1 MRASNYFF
9 PTLREVST
17 DVEMPGHRFLLRG
30 GFVRQLSSGVYTY
43 LPLGW
48 RVVRKVEQIMREEME
63 RIGACELL
71 MPAMSP
77 QELWIESGRD
87 ESMADVLFKLK
98 DRSGRTQVLGPTHE
112 EVVTD
117 IIRHTVSSYRDLPIL
132 LFQIQTKFRDEPR
145 PRGGMIR
152 GREFVMKD
160 LYSFHADEAS
170 LDSVYKNTAES
181 YRNFI
186 RRCDLDFVEVE
197 AEGGA
202 IGGSETREFHVIN
215 GAGEDTILVCDSCD
229 YAATLESA
237 RAGEIVPPPKP
248 DELPLSEVD
257 TPGRKTVEEVTEFL
271 GVRPTD
277 LVKTLIYTAGDKI
290 IGAMVRGDREL
301 NETKLAKALGLAAV
315 EMADAETVEKVTG
328 APVGFAG
335 PVALKG
341 IKLIADTEVKG
352 MANFVTGANR
362 ADAHHTNVNV
372 PRDFSPESYVDLRNA
387 AAGDPCPVCQGN
399 LAQKNGIEIGH
410 IFKLGTKYSESMKA
424 YLTDSEHQDHPIIM
438 GCYGCGITRT
448 VSAVAETHHDS
459 DGLIWPVSI
468 APFHVHLVPVMD
480 IKSDTQREL
489 ADEVHRQLIE
499 AGIEVFY
506 DDRDER
512 AGVKFKDADLI
523 GIPLQV
529 VVGRLAKEGKV
540 QFRSRRREG
549 EGAFSEEVEASGL
562 LAAIRCALD
571 PEA

>member
-1 MRASNYFF
+1 
-9 PTLREVST
+9 
-17 DVEMPGHRFLLRG
+17 MPGHRFLLRG
-30 GFVRQLSSGVYTY
+30 GFIRQLSSGVYTY

-63 RIGACELL
+63 GIGACELL

-98 DRSGRTQVLGPTHE
+98 GRSGRTQVLGPTHE

-117 IIRHTVSSYRDLPIL
+117 IVRRTVSSYRDLPIL

-170 LDSVYKNTAES
+170 LDSVYRNTAES
-181 YRNFI
+181 YRNFVK
-186 RRCDLDFVEVE
+186 RCDLDCVEVE

-202 IGGSETREFHVIN
+202 IGGSETMEFHVIYES
-215 GAGEDTILVCDSCD
+215 GEDTILLCDSCD

-271 GVRPTD
+271 GVRATD
-277 LVKTLIYTAGDKI
+277 LVKTLVYTAGDQVV
-290 IGAMVRGDREL
+290 GAMVRGDREL
-301 NETKLAKALGLAAV
+301 NETKLAKALGVASLQ
-315 EMADAETVEKVTG
+315 MADAETVENVTG

-335 PVALKG
+335 PVGLKG
-341 IKLIADTEVKG
+341 VRLLADTEVRG

-362 ADAHHTNVNV
+362 ADAHYINVNV
-372 PRDFSPESYVDLRNA
+372 PRDFSPESYADLRNA
-387 AAGDPCPVCQGN
+387 ADGDPCPICEGR
-399 LAQKNGIEIGH
+399 LTQKNGIEIGH

-424 YLTDSEHQDHPIIM
+424 YFTDSEHEDHPIIM

-448 VSAVAETHHDS
+448 VSAVAETHHDEN
-459 DGLIWPVSI
+459 GLIWPMSI
-468 APFHVHLVPVMD
+468 APFHLHLVPVLD
-480 IKSDTQREL
+480 VKSDIQREL
-489 ADEVHRQLIE
+489 ADEVYRQLVE
-499 AGIEVFY
+499 ARVEVFY

-529 VVGRLAKEGKV
+529 VVGRGAADGKV

-549 EGAFSEEVEASGL
+549 EGAFSEEID
-562 LAAIRCALD
+562 AAQIVAAVRSRMQGRV
-571 PEA
+571 